1 MTTLWQRLKFSV
13 ATDMDAILDKKEE
26 KNPIGLLNKYILEA
40 EKETETAGQWLERQ
54 ASLSLKLEKELQEA
68 QSVLEKRQTQAELA
82 RAAGESD
89 LSAFAEQEVSVYNNR
104 IDELRRTLEENT
116 LESAALEQRYEEM
129 KHKVKDMKVRQ
140 LQLMG
145 KENATRAHHQMDKVL
160 SPELVAERIGSFD
173 DMASYI
179 KSLGTKVEER
189 HERSNMERRL
199 EALEKNSAKSKEI
212 V

>member
-1 MTTLWQRLKFSV
+1 MTTLWQRLKFAV
-13 ATDMDAILDKKEE
+13 ATDMDAILEKKEE
-26 KNPIGLLNKYILEA
+26 KNPLGLLNKYIQEA
-40 EKETETAGQWLERQ
+40 EKETEMAGKWLERQ
-54 ASLSLKLEKELQEA
+54 TTLGSKLEKELQEA
-68 QSVLEKRQTQAELA
+68 ESFLEKRREQAKLA
-82 RAAGESD
+82 QAAGESD
-89 LSAFAEQEVSVYNNR
+89 LSVFAEQEVAAYTFRV
-104 IDELRRTLEENT
+104 DELRRTLDENNA
-116 LESAALEQRYEEM
+116 ESVALEQRYEEM

-145 KENATRAHHQMDKVL
+145 KENATRAHYQMDKVL

-189 HERSNMERRL
+189 HERSTMERRL
-199 EALEKNSAKSKEI
+199 EMLEKNSAKNEEI

>member
-1 MTTLWQRLKFSV
+1 MTTLWQRLKFAV
-13 ATDMDAILDKKEE
+13 ATDMDALLDKKEE
-26 KNPIGLLNKYILEA
+26 KNPISLLNKYIQEA
-40 EKETETAGQWLERQ
+40 EKETETAGKWLERQ
-54 ASLSLKLEKELQEA
+54 TSLHAKLERELQEA
-68 QSVLEKRQTQAELA
+68 QIFLEKRQAQAELA
-82 RAAGESD
+82 QSAGVSD
-89 LSAFAEQEVSVYNNR
+89 LSQFAEQEVAAYSSRV
-104 IDELRRTLEENT
+104 DELRKTLDENAA
-116 LESAALEQRYEEM
+116 ESVALEKRYEEM

-145 KENATRAHHQMDKVL
+145 KENATRAHYQMDKIL

-179 KSLGTKVEER
+179 KSLGNKVEER
-189 HERSNMERRL
+189 HERSTMERRL

>member
-1 MTTLWQRLKFSV
+1 MTTLWQRLKFAV

-26 KNPIGLLNKYILEA
+26 KNPISLLNKYIQEA
-40 EKETETAGQWLERQ
+40 EKETETAGKWLERQ
-54 ASLSLKLEKELQEA
+54 TSLSNKLEKEFQETE
-68 QSVLEKRQTQAELA
+68 SLLEKRQAQAELA
-82 RAAGESD
+82 QAAGESD
-89 LSAFAEQEVSVYNNR
+89 LTAFAEQEVAAYSSRV
-104 IDELRRTLEENT
+104 DELRKTLDENT
-116 LESAALEQRYEEM
+116 AESVALEQRYEEM

-145 KENATRAHHQMDKVL
+145 KENATRAHYQMDKIL

-179 KSLGTKVEER
+179 KSLGNKVEER
-189 HERSNMERRL
+189 HERSTMERRL
-199 EALEKNSAKSKEI
+199 ETLEKNSAKSKEI